1 MIGIIDYG
9 MGNLGSVF
17 KAFDKVGLDPKII
30 NTKDQIKTSDA
41 LCLPGVGA
49 FKDAMDNLKNLD
61 IIDDIIAFI
70 KSGKPFIGICLG
82 YQLLFE
88 KSYEFGEHEGLSIFK
103 GDVRLFPVGVK
114 VPHIGWNQLWIKKD
128 DGVFKGVENG
138 AFVYFVHSYYVNPQ
152 DKGIISTNTDYAL
165 DFASSLEYE
174 NVVGLQFHPEK
185 SQEVGLKI
193 LSNFKEKYKL

>member
-17 KAFDKVGLDPKII
+17 KAFDKVGLNPQIVNK
-30 NTKDQIKTSDA
+30 KEQIKHCDS

-49 FKDAMDNLKNLD
+49 FKDAMDNLKNYELLEE
-61 IIDDIIAFI
+61 ILLFI
-70 KSGKPFIGICLG
+70 KAGKPFIGICLG

-103 GDVRLFPVGVK
+103 GDVRLFPTGVK
-114 VPHIGWNQLWIKKD
+114 IPHVGWNQLWIQKEE
-128 DGVFKGVENG
+128 GIFKGIKNG
-138 AFVYFVHSYYVNPQ
+138 SFVYFVHSYYVNPQ
-152 DKGIISTNTDYAL
+152 DKSIVSAYTDYGV
-165 DFASSLEYE
+165 DFASSIEHE
-174 NVVGLQFHPEK
+174 NIVGLQFHPEK

-193 LSNFKEKYKL
+193 LSNFREKYKL

>member
-17 KAFDKVGLDPKII
+17 KAFDKVGLNPKII

-61 IIDDIIAFI
+61 IIDDIIAFV
-70 KSGKPFIGICLG
+70 KAGKPFIGICLG

-152 DKGIISTNTDYAL
+152 DKDIISTYTDYSV
-165 DFASSLEYE
+165 DFASSIEYE

>member
-17 KAFDKVGLDPKII
+17 KAFDKVGLNPKIVKRKEELK
-30 NTKDQIKTSDA
+30 NCDS

-49 FKDAMDNLKNLD
+49 FKDAMENLKNFELL
-61 IIDDIIAFI
+61 DDILGFI
-70 KSGKPFIGICLG
+70 KTGKPFIGICLG

-103 GDVRLFPVGVK
+103 GDVRLFPTGVK
-114 VPHIGWNQLWIKKD
+114 IPHIGWNQLWIEKK
-128 DGVFKGVENG
+128 DGVFKDIKDGS
-138 AFVYFVHSYYVNPQ
+138 FVYFVHSYYVNPK
-152 DKGIISTNTDYAL
+152 DKNIVATYTDYGI
-165 DFASSLEYE
+165 DFASSIEYE
-174 NVVGLQFHPEK
+174 NIVGLQFHPEK

-193 LSNFKEKYKL
+193 LSNFKEKYRL

>member
-185 SQEVGLKI
+185 SQEVGLRI
-193 LSNFKEKYKL
+193 LSNFKERYKL

>member
-61 IIDDIIAFI
+61 IIDDIIAFV
-70 KSGKPFIGICLG
+70 KAGKPFIGICLG

-128 DGVFKGVENG
+128 DGVLKGIENG
-138 AFVYFVHSYYVNPQ
+138 DFVYFVHSYYVNPQ

-185 SQEVGLKI
+185 SQEVGLRI
-193 LSNFKEKYKL
+193 LANFKEKYKL

>member
-61 IIDDIIAFI
+61 IIDDIIAFV
-70 KSGKPFIGICLG
+70 KAGKPFIGICLG

-152 DKGIISTNTDYAL
+152 NKGIISTNTDYAL

-185 SQEVGLKI
+185 SQEVGLRI

>member
-17 KAFDKVGLDPKII
+17 KAFDKVGLNPKII

-70 KSGKPFIGICLG
+70 ESGKPFIGICLG

-152 DKGIISTNTDYAL
+152 DKDIISTYTDYSI
-165 DFASSLEYE
+165 DFASSIEYE

>member
-17 KAFDKVGLDPKII
+17 KAFDKVGLNPKIVR
-30 NTKDQIKTSDA
+30 NEKELRACDS

-49 FKDAMDNLKNLD
+49 FKDAMDNLKSAGLIESILD
-61 IIDDIIAFI
+61 FI

-114 VPHIGWNQLWIKKD
+114 IPHVGWNQLWVNKKD
-128 DGVFKGVENG
+128 GIFKNVENG

-152 DKGIISTNTDYAL
+152 DKNIVSTYTDYNV
-165 DFASSLEYE
+165 DFASSVEYE

>member
-88 KSYEFGEHEGLSIFK
+88 KSYEFGEHKGLSIFK

-114 VPHIGWNQLWIKKD
+114 IPHIGWNQLWIKKD

-138 AFVYFVHSYYVNPQ
+138 TFVYFVHSYYVNPQ
-152 DKGIISTNTDYAL
+152 DKDIISTYTDYSV
-165 DFASSLEYE
+165 DFASSIEYE

>member
-61 IIDDIIAFI
+61 IIDDIIAFV
-70 KSGKPFIGICLG
+70 KAGKPFIGICLG

-138 AFVYFVHSYYVNPQ
+138 DFVYFVHSYYVNPQ

-185 SQEVGLKI
+185 SQEVGLRI
-193 LSNFKEKYKL
+193 LANFKEKYKL

>member
-17 KAFDKVGLDPKII
+17 KAFEKVGLNPKII
-30 NTKDQIKTSDA
+30 NSPEDIKHFDG

-49 FKDAMDNLKNLD
+49 FKDAMDNLNFMRLKD
-61 IIDDIIAFI
+61 EIVSFI

-88 KSYEFGEHEGLSIFK
+88 KSHEFGIHEGFSIFK
-103 GDVRLFPVGVK
+103 GEVKLFPTSVK
-114 VPHIGWNQLWIKKD
+114 IPHIGWNQLWINKSS
-128 DGVFKGVENG
+128 GVFKDIKEGD
-138 AFVYFVHSYYVNPQ
+138 FVYFVHSYYVDPV
-152 DKGIISTNTDYAL
+152 DKSIVSTYTDYGI
-165 DFASSLEYE
+165 DYASSIELE
-174 NVVGLQFHPEK
+174 NIVGLQFHPEK

-193 LSNFKEKYKL
+193 LSNFKSKYKL

>member
-17 KAFDKVGLDPKII
+17 KAFDKVGLNPQII

-152 DKGIISTNTDYAL
+152 DKDIISTYTDYSV
-165 DFASSLEYE
+165 DFASSIEYE

>member
-61 IIDDIIAFI
+61 IIDDIIAFV
-70 KSGKPFIGICLG
+70 KAGKPFIGICLG

-114 VPHIGWNQLWIKKD
+114 IPHIGWNQLWIKKD
-128 DGVFKGVENG
+128 DGVFKGIENG

-152 DKGIISTNTDYAL
+152 DKDIISTYTDYSV

-185 SQEVGLKI
+185 SQEVGLRI
-193 LSNFKEKYKL
+193 LANFKEKYKL

>member
-61 IIDDIIAFI
+61 IIDDIIAFV
-70 KSGKPFIGICLG
+70 KAGKPFIGICLG

-128 DGVFKGVENG
+128 DGVFKGIENG

-185 SQEVGLKI
+185 SQEVGLRI
-193 LSNFKEKYKL
+193 LANFKEKYKL

>member
-17 KAFDKVGLDPKII
+17 KAFDKVGLNPKII

-88 KSYEFGEHEGLSIFK
+88 KSYEFGEHKGLSIFK
-103 GDVRLFPVGVK
+103 GDVRFFPVGVK
-114 VPHIGWNQLWIKKD
+114 IPHIGWNQLWIKKD

-152 DKGIISTNTDYAL
+152 DKDIISTYTDYSV
-165 DFASSLEYE
+165 DFASSIEYE

>member
-17 KAFDKVGLDPKII
+17 KAFDKVGLDPQII

-88 KSYEFGEHEGLSIFK
+88 KSYEFGEHKGLSIFN

-114 VPHIGWNQLWIKKD
+114 IPHIGWNQLWIKKD

-152 DKGIISTNTDYAL
+152 DKDIISTYTDYSV
-165 DFASSLEYE
+165 DFASSIEYE

>member
-61 IIDDIIAFI
+61 IIDDIIAFV
-70 KSGKPFIGICLG
+70 KAGKPFIGICLG

-128 DGVFKGVENG
+128 DGVFKGIENG

-185 SQEVGLKI
+185 SQEVGLRI
-193 LSNFKEKYKL
+193 LSNFKERYKL

>member
-61 IIDDIIAFI
+61 IIDDIIAFV
-70 KSGKPFIGICLG
+70 KAGKPFIGICLG

-128 DGVFKGVENG
+128 DGVFKGIENG
-138 AFVYFVHSYYVNPQ
+138 DFVYFVHSYYVNPQ

-185 SQEVGLKI
+185 SQEVGLRI
-193 LSNFKEKYKL
+193 LANFKEKYKL

>member
-61 IIDDIIAFI
+61 IIDDIIAFV
-70 KSGKPFIGICLG
+70 KAGKPFIGICLG

-128 DGVFKGVENG
+128 DGVFKGIENG

-185 SQEVGLKI
+185 SQEVGLRI

>member
-17 KAFDKVGLDPKII
+17 KAFDKVGLNPKIVR
-30 NTKDQIKTSDA
+30 NEKELKTCEG

-49 FKDAMDNLKNLD
+49 FKDAMDNLKSAGL
-61 IIDDIIAFI
+61 IESILYFI

-114 VPHIGWNQLWIKKD
+114 IPHIGWNQLWVNKKD
-128 DGVFKGVENG
+128 GIFKNVENG

-152 DKGIISTNTDYAL
+152 DKNIISTYTDYNV
-165 DFASSLEYE
+165 DFASSVEYE
-174 NVVGLQFHPEK
+174 NIVGLQFHPEK

>member
-1 MIGIIDYG
+1 
-9 MGNLGSVF
+9 
-17 KAFDKVGLDPKII
+17 
-30 NTKDQIKTSDA
+30 
-41 LCLPGVGA
+41 
-49 FKDAMDNLKNLD
+49 MDNLKNLD

-152 DKGIISTNTDYAL
+152 NKGIISTNTDYAL

-185 SQEVGLKI
+185 SQEVGLRI

>member
-61 IIDDIIAFI
+61 IIDDIIAFV
-70 KSGKPFIGICLG
+70 KAGKPFIGICLG

-128 DGVFKGVENG
+128 DGVFKGIENG

-152 DKGIISTNTDYAL
+152 DKRIISTNTDYAL
-165 DFASSLEYE
+165 DFASSLEHE

-185 SQEVGLKI
+185 SQEVGLRI